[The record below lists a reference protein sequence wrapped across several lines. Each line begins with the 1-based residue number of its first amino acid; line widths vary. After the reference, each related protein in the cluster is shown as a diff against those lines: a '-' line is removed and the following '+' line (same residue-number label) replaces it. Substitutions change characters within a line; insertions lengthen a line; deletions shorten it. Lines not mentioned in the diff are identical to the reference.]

1 MILFLTLKINVMNRI
16 ITRARSTTPP
26 FFRKLRNIG
35 LGLTAVATAVLTAPV
50 SLPIV
55 VVTAAGYLA
64 TAGVVASAI
73 SQLTMADS
81 DAASSKT
88 KKGGSNG
95 SAKRP

>member
-1 MILFLTLKINVMNRI
+1 MNAI
-16 ITRARSTTPP
+16 ITRARSATPP

-50 SLPIV
+50 SLPVV

-81 DAASSKT
+81 GTPISKP
-88 KKGGSNG
+88 KKGGING
-95 SAKRP
+95 SAKRS